1 MECSS
6 CENLMPKA
14 EAIAEKVFARGAG
27 HGSDPAADAARRT
40 AMPQADFCRE
50 QWYSLSLSLTLIRVL
65 TFALRSRKS
74 RGEQAAWR
82 PVASEANP
90 LYCRPT
96 RQGVFRRTDLRVLIE
111 EPLNI
116 I

>member
-40 AMPQADFCRE
+40 AMPQADF
-50 QWYSLSLSLTLIRVL
+50 LPRVMVL
-65 TFALRSRKS
+65 PFII
-74 RGEQAAWR
+74 
-82 PVASEANP
+82 ANADKCTDVRTP
-90 LYCRPT
+90 KQKV
-96 RQGVFRRTDLRVLIE
+96 QG
-111 EPLNI
+111 
-116 I
+116 